1 MIVTS
6 SSGSASED
14 ALTVVLPAVDVDVVA
29 VWEESTTAAAAAAG
43 ESEVEGGGETAATG
57 PAAAVGKA
65 VDQGGEAAATG
76 VAAAAE
82 ALQPELAPHASPH
95 HLSKPLLAP

>member
-1 MIVTS
+1 M
-6 SSGSASED
+6 SASAG

-29 VWEESTTAAAAAAG
+29 VWEESATAAVAAD

-57 PAAAVGKA
+57 PAAAVVHEG
-65 VDQGGEAAATG
+65 DAAATG

-82 ALQPELAPHASPH
+82 ALQPELVPHASPR